1 MRRNRLFFATKKQL
15 WLALF
20 CGTISSVY
28 IWRPVVNE
36 LEYQKRLQMK
46 EDNAESCSKI
56 TGKNVNI
63 TVLNQ

>member
-1 MRRNRLFFATKKQL
+1 MRRNRLFFATNKQL

-28 IWRPVVNE
+28 IWRPVVND
-36 LEYQKRLQMK
+36 LEYQKRLRMK

-63 TVLNQ
+63 TMLNQ